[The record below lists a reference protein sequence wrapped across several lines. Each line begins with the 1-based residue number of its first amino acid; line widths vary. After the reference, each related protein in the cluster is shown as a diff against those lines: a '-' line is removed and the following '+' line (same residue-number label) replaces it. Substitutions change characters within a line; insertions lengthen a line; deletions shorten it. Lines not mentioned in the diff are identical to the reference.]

1 MSETNFDRAISFTV
15 MNEAVEGGLILS
27 ELAGDKGGQ
36 TFAGISRVYWPNW
49 GGWAL
54 LDAGEP
60 PGSRQM
66 VESVKGFY
74 YRNFWAP
81 LELDQLPLK
90 VAMQVFDMAV
100 NSDPRDAV
108 RCLQRALGTVKV
120 DGSLGPVTK
129 AAIAHAHPTEL
140 AIRFNIARA
149 RHYARCKPLF
159 PGWFNRLAL
168 MLDKALEA

>member
-1 MSETNFDRAISFTV
+1 MPDTSFDHAIAFTV
-15 MNEAVEGGLILS
+15 LNAAVEGGLTLS
-27 ELAGDKGGQ
+27 ELPGDKGGV

-49 GGWAL
+49 AGWAL

-60 PGSRQM
+60 YDSPSM
-66 VESVKGFY
+66 VDAVKGFY

-81 LELDQLPLK
+81 LELDLLPQK
-90 VAMQVFDMAV
+90 IAIQVFDMAV
-100 NSDPRDAV
+100 NSDPKDAV
-108 RCLQRALGTVKV
+108 RCLQRAVGTLKV

-129 AAIAHAHPTEL
+129 AAVAQMHPTEL

-149 RHYARCKPLF
+149 RHFARCKPLF

-168 MLDKALEA
+168 MLEKALEP